1 MAFEN
6 ENTLTASSK
15 TTKQKFKKQSREKL
29 AMFIRQLG
37 RYQINLT
44 KNLRAALNTS
54 AAGFS
59 SGRLPLSI

>member
-29 AMFIRQLG
+29 AVFIRQLG

-54 AAGFS
+54 CCG
-59 SGRLPLSI
+59 L